1 MILQNWW
8 YTTLLRTDE
17 DNQFCDPLQKD
28 IETEFLVIGGG
39 MAGLHAARTLAEA
52 GKQTVLLER
61 NICGGS
67 STGKSAGFLTPDSEL
82 ELSQLIRRYGT
93 QNARSIWGVA
103 ERGVRL
109 IVDAISSYGISCD
122 LLEQDS
128 LFLGVGRSGA
138 SAVAEETE
146 SRKEM
151 GFPYTSYTRDSLRTV
166 TSAKGY
172 VGGTRYGG
180 THGINPLLFAQ
191 GLKNAL
197 VKKGVQIYES
207 TEVERINGNTAFT
220 HLGSVKAKYII
231 VCSDKMPAEF
241 APVASYLYHAQ
252 TFLSISEPISK
263 KDIMY
268 LFPEKSMMCWDSKL
282 VYSYYRITGDNRILL
297 GGGSALTTF
306 TPLDVTS
313 PIVIENV
320 IVDFKKRFPE
330 LEELKFIQYWP
341 GRIDTTQDIMPIVDY
356 DRGNKTITYV
366 LGCVGLPWAAACG
379 TFAAERYLNPEKS
392 QPYEQFL
399 RMDRKFFFP
408 KVAQRIFGK
417 MITFSLN
424 NAYAKYI
431 QKDSRM

>member
-39 MAGLHAARTLAEA
+39 MAGLHAARALAEA

-128 LFLGVGRSGA
+128 LFLGVGKSGA

-146 SRKEM
+146 ARKEM
-151 GFPYTSYTRDSLRTV
+151 GFSYTSYTCDSLRTV

-180 THGINPLLFAQ
+180 TYGINPLLFAQ

-220 HLGSVKAKYII
+220 HLGSVTAKYII

-356 DRGNKTITYV
+356 DKGNKNITYV

-392 QPYEQFL
+392 QAYEQFL

-431 QKDSRM
+431 QKEKKA